1 MCVYLVPSAEN
12 LLCVLNKCDFPAR
25 EANLEPRLGPNKAK
39 KNKKS
44 WGKLNQNKTEHN
56 QATKQGTGNKTAA
69 RTTLIKHKFNLCAIL
84 ASRINFPQPKGRT
97 KKKRKQTEFQ
107 SGTGQLG
114 KENVLENVALLS
126 LFIALSR
133 GAERVFFRVGSAPEI
148 YIYSWPYL

>member
-97 KKKRKQTEFQ
+97 KKKKTNRIPKRHWPA
-107 SGTGQLG
+107 GQG
-114 KENVLENVALLS
+114 KC
-126 LFIALSR
+126 
-133 GAERVFFRVGSAPEI
+133 P
-148 YIYSWPYL
+148 